1 MKVPTSIKLKIV
13 DVVPLL
19 LSYTYPKDEQPHF
32 VGGKVVRRNAALI
45 QVKTDEGLV
54 GLGEVGSAIFLPD
67 GVAPV
72 IARFRGLVLG
82 ENPFNVERVWQRLYA
97 ASVGWGRRGLAI
109 GVMSAIDTALWDLMG
124 QATGAPV
131 YELLGGLYHQRLR
144 LYASFI
150 PKDTNSLLTDLRR
163 AVDKGFT
170 AVKIKMGA
178 ATYPGGGGF
187 QMGAAPDLVR
197 ERQLLRAVREAV
209 GDRVD
214 VLVDAAQASAP
225 APWSV
230 SVAIQVARLVEE
242 INGYLLE
249 EPCGADD
256 VAGYAAVAKVVT
268 VPIAAG
274 ENLATRYE
282 FQSWLDQRALDI
294 LQPDVTCVGGLTEA
308 RKIAALAEYC
318 RVPLIPHIWWTG
330 VGMMANLHFAV
341 STPGCALAEHSQ
353 ATYPLREELLCEPLA
368 VENGCLSMP
377 KCPGLGV
384 KLPDQIAEQYK
395 FIPGPTFVPDST

>member
-1 MKVPTSIKLKIV
+1 MVQI
-13 DVVPLL
+13 
-19 LSYTYPKDEQPHF
+19 
-32 VGGKVVRRNAALI
+32 
-45 QVKTDEGLV
+45 KTDEGLT

-72 IARFRGLVLG
+72 VARLRGLLLG
-82 ENPFNVERVWQRLYA
+82 ESPFNVERVWQRLYSV
-97 ASVGWGRRGLAI
+97 SVGWGRRGLAI
-109 GVMSAIDTALWDLMG
+109 GVIGAIDTALWDLMG
-124 QATGAPV
+124 QAIGVPV

-144 LYASFI
+144 VYASFI
-150 PKDTNSLLTDLRR
+150 PKDTESLLSDLRR
-163 AVDKGFT
+163 AVGKGYS

-187 QMGAAPDLVR
+187 PMGTAFDLAR
-197 ERQLLRAVREAV
+197 ERQLLRSVRETV

-225 APWSV
+225 LPWSV
-230 SVAIQVARLVEE
+230 PLAIQVARLVEE

-256 VAGYAAVAKVVT
+256 VASYAAVAKAVD

-274 ENLATRYE
+274 ENLSTRYD
-282 FQSWLDQRALDI
+282 FQNWVDRRALDI

-308 RKIAALAEYC
+308 KKIAALAEYS
-318 RVPLIPHIWWTG
+318 RIPMIPHIWWTG

-341 STPGCALAEHSQ
+341 STPSCALAEHSQ
-353 ATYPLREELLCEPLA
+353 ATYPLREELLCEPLT
-368 VENGCLSMP
+368 VENGCLSLP
-377 KCPGLGV
+377 KCAGLGV
-384 KLPDQIAEQYK
+384 KLPDQVTEQYK
-395 FIPGPTFVPDST
+395 FIPGPTFVPDAV

>member
-1 MKVPTSIKLKIV
+1 MGSPISVKIV
-13 DVVPLL
+13 DLVPLL

-32 VGGKVVRRNAALI
+32 AGGKVVRRNVALI
-45 QVKTDEGLV
+45 QVKTDAGLT

-72 IARFRGLVLG
+72 VARFKGLLLG
-82 ENPFNVERVWQRLYA
+82 ESPFNVERVWQRLYA

-124 QATGAPV
+124 QVTDVPV
-131 YELLGGLYHQRLR
+131 YELLGGLYHERLR

-150 PKDTNSLLTDLRR
+150 PKDPASLLNDLRR
-163 AVDKGFT
+163 AVDRGFT

-187 QMGAAPDLVR
+187 QMGAAPDLAR
-197 ERQLLRAVREAV
+197 ERQLLRAVRETV

-225 APWSV
+225 SPWSV
-230 SVAIQVARLVEE
+230 PVALQVARLVQE

-256 VAGYAAVAKVVT
+256 VAGYAAVAKAAD

-282 FQSWLDQRALDI
+282 FQAWLDHHALDI

-308 RKIAALAEYC
+308 RKIALLAEYW
-318 RVPLIPHIWWTG
+318 RVPVVPHIWWTG

-341 STPGCALAEHSQ
+341 STPGCSLAEHSQ
-353 ATYPLREELLCEPLA
+353 ATYPLREELLCEPLTVA
-368 VENGCLSMP
+368 NGYLAAP
-377 KCPGLGV
+377 KHPGLGV
-384 KLPDQIAEQYK
+384 KLPDQVAEQYR
-395 FIPGPTFVPDST
+395 FIPGPTFVPDPA